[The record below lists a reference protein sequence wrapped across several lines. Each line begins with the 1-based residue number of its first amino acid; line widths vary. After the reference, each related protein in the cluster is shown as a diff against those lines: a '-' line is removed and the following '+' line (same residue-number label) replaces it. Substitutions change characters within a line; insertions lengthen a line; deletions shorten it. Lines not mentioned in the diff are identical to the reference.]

1 MKHRTFAAC
10 SFAVLAAASIAGW
23 AQAQTA
29 PAAAPA
35 AQTGGVEANFK
46 PGFDDMMTMVVQPRH
61 IKLYY
66 AGQAKNWPLAQ
77 FQLNELRHSYD
88 RIANALPK
96 YRTFSLKQ
104 TLSSMSS
111 VPINSLNQAIAA
123 KDSARFLSAYNQLTE
138 SCNACHEALGHP
150 QIVMKTP
157 TSNPYT
163 DQDFSV
169 RAP

>member
-1 MKHRTFAAC
+1 MTNLKLAVC
-10 SFAVLAAASIAGW
+10 SLVVLAAATAGV
-23 AQAQTA
+23 ALAQTA

-35 AQTGGVEANFK
+35 PTGGVEANFK

-66 AGQAKNWPLAQ
+66 AGQAKNWPLAA

-88 RIANALPK
+88 RIAAALPK
-96 YRTFSLKQ
+96 YRTFSLKP
-104 TLSSMSS
+104 TLTSMSWGA
-111 VPINSLNQAIAA
+111 INALNQAITA
-123 KDSARFLSAYNQLTE
+123 KDSARFLAAYNQLTE
-138 SCNACHEALGHP
+138 SCNSCHQALGHP

-163 DQDFSV
+163 DQDFNV
-169 RAP
+169 PAP